1 LKARSHSRASL
12 RPNASYTDSDV
23 TAFRAVCALGC
34 LLLCAAPV
42 RAQEKEPIGGF
53 VIDVRGAFARHKLEP
68 SVATELGV
76 VPANLPARSYGLLT
90 GAHYYPFHL
99 GKITFG
105 VGGEFVYARGSH
117 TLAPTTD
124 GGPSGPTVRRHFESL
139 APEISFNFGHRN
151 GWSYISGGMFGR
163 SKLFVDRADAQ
174 ASAAPWRSTIN
185 YGGGARWFTNH
196 HLAFSVDFRWFSN
209 AEQPANSTGVVLQP
223 RTTLLVLSG
232 GIAIR

>member
-1 LKARSHSRASL
+1 M
-12 RPNASYTDSDV
+12 
-23 TAFRAVCALGC
+23 
-34 LLLCAAPV
+34 
-42 RAQEKEPIGGF
+42 
-53 VIDVRGAFARHKLEP
+53 DVRGVFARHKKEP

-76 VPANLPARSYGLLT
+76 VPENLPSKSYGVVT

-105 VGGEFVYARGSH
+105 FGAEFVYARGSQ

-124 GGPSGPTVRRHFESL
+124 GGPAGPTVRRHFESI
-139 APEISFNFGHRN
+139 APEISLNFGHRN

-163 SKLFVDRADAQ
+163 SKLFLDRVDAP
-174 ASAAPWRSTIN
+174 ASGAPWRSTIN
-185 YGGGARWFTNH
+185 YGGGARWFTGH

-209 AEQPANSTGVVLQP
+209 AEQPANTTGVVLQP